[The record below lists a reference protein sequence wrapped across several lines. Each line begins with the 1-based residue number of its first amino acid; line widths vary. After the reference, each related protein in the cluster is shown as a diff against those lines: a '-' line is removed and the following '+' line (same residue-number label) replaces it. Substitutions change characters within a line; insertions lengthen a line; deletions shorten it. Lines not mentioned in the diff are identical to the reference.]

1 MSAGTAVRRLAT
13 AARLPARQKVDAVQL
28 VIVATMVELGLRLT
42 TLPRLARLL
51 RVRVAL
57 DAAPSTVVDVDGL
70 ALDERER
77 ERLDVAWRILRRRPF
92 NGTCLRRAMLG
103 GFVLRRRDHAVRI
116 GVRKTNGVVAA
127 HAWLELDGVSLDP
140 DGVRQF
146 HVLGGRS

>member
-28 VIVATMVELGLRLT
+28 VIVATTVELGLRLT

-116 GVRKTNGVVAA
+116 GVRKANGIVAA